1 MMSQRQDIPNMVIS
15 GTHPHDLQMFCLWA
29 QLIKQSRFK
38 GTGANLACFRQV
50 CQSLINVH

>member
-29 QLIKQSRFK
+29 QLIKQSQFK
-38 GTGANLACFRQV
+38 GTGANLACFRQG
-50 CQSLINVH
+50 CQSLISVR